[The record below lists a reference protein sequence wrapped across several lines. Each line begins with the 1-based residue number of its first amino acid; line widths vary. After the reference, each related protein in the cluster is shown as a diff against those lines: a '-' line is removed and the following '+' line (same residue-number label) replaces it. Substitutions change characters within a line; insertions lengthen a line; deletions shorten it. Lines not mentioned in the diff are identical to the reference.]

1 MGNTIIKAYEDNL
14 NFHQTLPKL
23 HFTVPSN
30 FGKVYPSKIDSNFGK
45 AAFLR
50 SPQTLPKLH
59 FTVPTNFGKVYPSK
73 NDSNFDSN
81 FSKAVF
87 YRSLSFGKVRPTCI
101 PAKNDLKNWQGDSNF
116 AKVAFYG
123 PVELWQSFIQS
134 FILATSTRLHPSLHF
149 ANYPI
154 NPVNRSLLCTFI
166 TGIIYI
172 PVVILFGYDDF
183 IEKG

>member
-1 MGNTIIKAYEDNL
+1 
-14 NFHQTLPKL
+14 L
-23 HFTVPSN
+23 HFTVSSN
-30 FGKVYPSKIDSNFGK
+30 FGKVYPSKNSFKLFQSCI
-45 AAFLR
+45 
-50 SPQTLPKLH
+50 LPP
-59 FTVPTNFGKVYPSK
+59 FP
-73 NDSNFDSN
+73 
-81 FSKAVF
+81 
-87 YRSLSFGKVRPTCI
+87 
-101 PAKNDLKNWQGDSNF
+101 NF

-123 PVELWQSFIQS
+123 PVEIWQSFIQS